1 MKLEIWKPW
10 FRLAFLELGIWEYIL
25 LALYALSVVVLL
37 IRSRRDFLRL
47 NRGRLLSFIGLV
59 AGALLLNHILVLDLP
74 SPDLLPPPNIPL
86 AAPELLVRLLGML
99 PVFVAGAFLGSG
111 PALLVGLASGILRAD
126 MTVSGIAEPLHLAL
140 YGYAIGFV
148 LRQDYRGRLP
158 LLARQPLV
166 AALVLTP
173 FAKLLALLAVYAH
186 VANAGLAGIDYAL
199 TLTRASLLPALLE
212 SLIAAGILQAI
223 FVLLPRLRPVKEAQR
238 PSPHSR
244 SLNLRLV
251 FVFLPLLLMMTWG
264 LIQIVTTTTLRM
276 ATSEA
281 MSEVA
286 RDAAS
291 AAEEIPFFIHTGQ
304 GLLAEF
310 ANDERLQSSD
320 PATIEQLL
328 KSDLHTIVFFD
339 QLVLF
344 GADGQ
349 IVAMYPPAP
358 AGNPTL
364 TDEEE
369 RLLRRVL
376 ADGAPQVSSA
386 HPSSRDEPHLAF
398 LTPVGATPGLGSSG
412 ALLGRTRLDINPTLN
427 RILASVQWTQ
437 GRGEGFVVSLDGHI
451 VSHSDSRRLLQEWH
465 LDESCAPTAGVPHGC
480 FYEGRD
486 PACNTRQLVYYLP
499 AEGHPW
505 AVVISIP
512 YEVVMEKA
520 QEVATPLLVLQVLF
534 GGGLMIVIPLVT
546 SVMTRPLKQLA
557 VAADRIAEGN
567 LARPVHV
574 SGDDE
579 VGRVGSAFESMRIRL
594 RDQMEDL
601 SLLLETSEAVAA
613 TLELST
619 GMPSILEGTLKA
631 TRAQV
636 ARIIL
641 LTADG
646 ESQMVMSRGTPS
658 TGLEDLDRSLVAAV
672 KERKA
677 PMAVEN
683 LMRARTLADSKH
695 NKPIKAAVALPVYS
709 KQQMTAVMWAG
720 YGDVRYFDEHEI
732 DLLSTLASQ
741 TAVLVENAR
750 LFQAA
755 EGGRQQLSAIL
766 DSTTDAVLVIDRE
779 DHIVLV
785 NPAAEQAFGVAAQQV
800 SGREL
805 DQADLP
811 PALVDT
817 LKDLSLPDDARTEE
831 IPLSD
836 GRTLYANVSTLMN
849 DDGEQIGRV
858 TVMHDITR
866 FKELD
871 ELKSEF
877 LATVSHDLRTPL
889 MFMRGYAS
897 MLPAVGALSEKQED
911 YVEKILQGVAQIND
925 MVSDL
930 LDLGR
935 IEAGVGIKHEPCH
948 LIGVLVE
955 AVDLM
960 RGQAAAKGIE
970 LTSESSERN
979 VTVDGDAALLRRAVT
994 NLIENAIKYT
1004 PDGGAVTVELSARQ
1018 NGEGKQAMISISDTG
1033 LGIAPE
1039 DQVRLFEKFY
1049 RIKRSDM
1056 PDVKGTGLGLAIVKS
1071 VVERH
1076 GGKVW
1081 VESELDRGS
1090 TFYVSL
1096 PMSNG
1101 GSKSPQ
1107 ETILIG

>member
-1 MKLEIWKPW
+1 MRTEIWKPW
-10 FRLAFLELGIWEYIL
+10 SRLAFPELGVWEYIL
-25 LALYALSVVVLL
+25 LALYALSVIVLL
-37 IRSRRDFLRL
+37 IRSRRDFVKL
-47 NRGRLLSFIGLV
+47 GRRRAALFVGLM
-59 AGALLLNHILVLDLP
+59 AAALLLNRILVLDFA

-86 AAPELLVRLLGML
+86 AAPTLVVRLLGAL
-99 PVFVAGAFLGSG
+99 PIFVAGAFLGSG
-111 PALLVGLASGILRAD
+111 PALLVGLVSGLLRAD
-126 MTVSGIAEPLHLAL
+126 TTVSGIAEPLHLAI
-140 YGYAIGFV
+140 YGYAIGFF
-148 LRQDYRGRLP
+148 LCQDYRGKLP

-173 FAKLLALLAVYAH
+173 FAKLLALLAVYTH
-186 VANAGLAGIDYAL
+186 VADAGLAGIDYAL
-199 TLTRASLLPALLE
+199 TLTTASLLPALLE
-212 SLIAAGILQAI
+212 GLIAAAILQATFI
-223 FVLLPRLRPVKEAQR
+223 FLPQFRPVQEAQR

-244 SLNLRLV
+244 SLNLRLLFI
-251 FVFLPLLLMMTWG
+251 FVPLLLAMTWV
-264 LIQIVTTTTLRM
+264 LVQVVTTTTLRM
-276 ATSEA
+276 ARSEA
-281 MSEVA
+281 MNEMA

-291 AAEEIPFFIHTGQ
+291 AAEEIPYFIHTGQ
-304 GLLAEF
+304 GLLTEF
-310 ANDERLQSSD
+310 ASDDRLQSID
-320 PATIEQLL
+320 PLTVEALL
-328 KSDLHTIVFFD
+328 ESDLHTIVFFD

-344 GADGQ
+344 DADGE

-358 AGNPTL
+358 IGNPTL
-364 TDEEE
+364 TREEE
-369 RLLRRVL
+369 TLLRRVL
-376 ADGAPQVSSA
+376 ADGAPQISSA
-386 HPSSRDEPHLAF
+386 HPSTRDEPHVAF
-398 LTPVGATPGLGSSG
+398 LAPIGATPGLGSSG
-412 ALLGRTRLDINPTLN
+412 ALLGRTRLDINPSLN
-427 RILASVQWTQ
+427 RILASLQWTQ
-437 GRGEGFVVSLDGHI
+437 GRGEGFVVDLDNQI
-451 VSHSDSRRLLQEWH
+451 VSHSNPDLLLQEWYM
-465 LDESCAPTAGVPHGC
+465 DDACASVAGIPHGC
-480 FYEGRD
+480 FYEGCD
-486 PACNTRQLVYYLP
+486 PASNTRQLVYYLP
-499 AEGHPW
+499 VQGHPW
-505 AVVISIP
+505 AVVIRIP
-512 YEVVMEKA
+512 HEVVLEQA

-546 SVMTRPLKQLA
+546 SVMTRPLQQLA
-557 VAADRIAEGN
+557 VAAERIAEGN
-567 LARPVHV
+567 LARPIHV

-579 VGRVGSAFESMRIRL
+579 VGRVGSAFESMRVRL

-646 ESQMVMSRGTPS
+646 ESQMAMAQGTPS
-658 TGLEDLDRSLVAAV
+658 AGLEDLDRSLVAAV

-677 PMAVEN
+677 PVVVEN
-683 LMRARTLADSKH
+683 LMRARTLAHSKH
-695 NKPIKAAVALPVYS
+695 NRPIKSAVALPVYS
-709 KQQMTAVMWAG
+709 KRQMTAVMWVG

-732 DLLSTLASQ
+732 DLLCTLASQ

-766 DSTTDAVLVIDRE
+766 DSTTDAVLVTDRGGY
-779 DHIVLV
+779 ILLV
-785 NPAAEQAFGVAAQQV
+785 NPAAEQAFGVTSHQV
-800 SGREL
+800 SGQRLEETN
-805 DQADLP
+805 LP
-811 PALVDT
+811 PALVDV
-817 LKDLSLPDDARTEE
+817 LKESSSPDGARTGE

-836 GRTLYANVSTLMN
+836 GRTLYANVSTLLS

-897 MLPAVGALSEKQED
+897 MLPTIGELSAKQED

-955 AVDLM
+955 AVDMM
-960 RGQAAAKGIE
+960 RRQAAAKGIE
-970 LTSESSERN
+970 LTSESSEKN
-979 VTVDGDAALLRRAVT
+979 VTIDGDAALLRRAVT

-1004 PDGGAVTVELSARQ
+1004 PDGGSVSVELSART
-1018 NGEGKQAMISISDTG
+1018 NGEGRQALISIADTG
-1033 LGIAPE
+1033 YGIAPE

-1049 RIKRSDM
+1049 RIKRSDTS
-1056 PDVKGTGLGLAIVKS
+1056 DVKGTGLGLAIVKS

-1081 VESELDRGS
+1081 VESELDKGS

-1096 PMSNG
+1096 PLSNG
-1101 GSKSPQ
+1101 ESKSPQ
-1107 ETILIG
+1107 ETVLIG